1 MKGYKAF
8 GKGLICR
15 GKQYQEN
22 TVFEE
27 DGEEICEPGMMHFS
41 KEPLDVLC
49 FYPLVNEDGDIA
61 EFAEVQALGKIKKQ
75 GIKYATNKIKIG
87 TRLSFEDFINA
98 AINAILK
105 KTQSNNNKDLSDSES
120 DYVRIGS
127 SDDCAQLGSCGK
139 AVLIGSSG
147 RRAQIGSSGPF
158 VNIGSAGA
166 STMIASSGYGTQIAS
181 SGNDTEIGAS
191 GFSTKVGSSGDSTHI
206 VVSNNY
212 ARVGSSGDYTFIK
225 MTGHTSVAAAV
236 GHDCVVSGKLGDWI
250 VLAEWKKDTS
260 TGKTILSCVKAGQI
274 DGETLLEDVAY
285 KLKNGEFVPAINERC
300 END

>member
-27 DGEEICEPGMMHFS
+27 DGEEICEPGMMHFC

-49 FYPLVNEDGDIA
+49 FYSLVNENGDIP
-61 EFAEVQALGKIKKQ
+61 EFAEVQALGKIKNHET
-75 GIKYATNKIKIG
+75 KYATNKIKIG
-87 TRLSFEDFINA
+87 TRLSFANFINT

-105 KTQSNNNKDLSDSES
+105 KTQSNNNKDLPDSGS
-120 DYVRIGS
+120 NYVRIGS
-127 SDDCAQLGSCGK
+127 SDDCAQLGSRGK

-147 RRAQIGSSGPF
+147 RRTQIGSSGPF

-166 STMIASSGYGTQIAS
+166 STIIASSGYSTQIAS
-181 SGNDTEIGAS
+181 SGNDTEIGAT
-191 GFSTKVGSSGDSTHI
+191 GFFTKIGSSGDGTHI
-206 VVSNNY
+206 VVSNDY
-212 ARVGSSGDYTFIK
+212 AQVGSSGDYTFIK
-225 MTGHTSVAAAV
+225 MTGYRSVAAAV

-250 VLAEWKKDTS
+250 VLAEWKTG
-260 TGKTILSCVKAGQI
+260 TGKRILSCVKAGQI